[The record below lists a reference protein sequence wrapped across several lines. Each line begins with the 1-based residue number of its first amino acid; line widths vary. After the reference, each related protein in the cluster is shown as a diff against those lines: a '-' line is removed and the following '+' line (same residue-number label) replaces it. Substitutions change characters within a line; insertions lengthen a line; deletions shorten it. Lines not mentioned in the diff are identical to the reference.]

1 MEAGPVHGNH
11 TLRENE
17 QGINDLQ
24 EIELTLN
31 KHWNVRLECEMTGMC

>member
-1 MEAGPVHGNH
+1 MATIHSKSSSKYQKGIVS
-11 TLRENE
+11 
-17 QGINDLQ
+17 INDLQ

>member
-1 MEAGPVHGNH
+1 MHSNH